1 MNYYGVGVKFGGT
14 QEMLPLYLEKDCW
27 FMGFRREEK
36 PSFYETA
43 QKVQPG
49 DVMIAKAYATA
60 AQAYYYVR
68 AIGIV
73 TDTKKPDTRPSEYD
87 DRAGFSVT
95 WIKYFEKPAALSA
108 KKFARGT
115 FHTKTIFLEKNP
127 DLIAKIQEM
136 MKYDYAGEPDETESF
151 EEGIPEVSES
161 TE

>member
-68 AIGIV
+68 AMESSQTQKSRIRYRRNMMIGLV
-73 TDTKKPDTRPSEYD
+73 
-87 DRAGFSVT
+87 
-95 WIKYFEKPAALSA
+95 
-108 KKFARGT
+108 
-115 FHTKTIFLEKNP
+115 FL
-127 DLIAKIQEM
+127 
-136 MKYDYAGEPDETESF
+136 
-151 EEGIPEVSES
+151 
-161 TE
+161 

>member
-73 TDTKKPDTRPSEYD
+73 TDTKKPDTIPSEMCTFGAWNPA
-87 DRAGFSVT
+87 RARSLSVWRK
-95 WIKYFEKPAALSA
+95 WI
-108 KKFARGT
+108 
-115 FHTKTIFLEKNP
+115 
-127 DLIAKIQEM
+127 EM
-136 MKYDYAGEPDETESF
+136 SKQT
-151 EEGIPEVSES
+151 V
-161 TE
+161 TLV